1 MPGPA
6 STSGKSIKVH
16 KLGHTSGRDYG
27 ANTTSK
33 KNQSPRDLSAKK

>member
-16 KLGHTSGRDYG
+16 KLGPTAGRDYG
-27 ANTTSK
+27 ANTSAK

>member
-6 STSGKSIKVH
+6 STSGKSIKGH
-16 KLGHTSGRDYG
+16 KLGHTAGRDYG
-27 ANTTSK
+27 ANTSAK